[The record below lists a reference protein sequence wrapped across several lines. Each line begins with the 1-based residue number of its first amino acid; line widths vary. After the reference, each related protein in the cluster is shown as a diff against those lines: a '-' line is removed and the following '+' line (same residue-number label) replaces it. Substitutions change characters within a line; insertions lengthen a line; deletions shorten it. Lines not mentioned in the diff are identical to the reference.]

1 MHSRRNLLARFTTR
15 GAKAISGV
23 GSDGS
28 DHTLGGATQN
38 ASSCD
43 CSRPH
48 NGPYAHHFPNVVVQT
63 HEGQRALFYDD
74 LLRGKMVMINCM
86 SVRNE
91 ALFPVSRNLAN
102 VQRLLRDRVGRSLFM
117 YSITVDPEHDTPR
130 VLKAFADKHGAGP
143 GWMFLT
149 GEPAGIQSLRSRL
162 FISGDS
168 HDHDGAGPAQD
179 CSLALIRYGNE
190 AVGLWGSVPAKTDP
204 ELIAMR
210 LSWIQSEQPS
220 NGTPRRAGPKPLV

>member
-1 MHSRRNLLARFTTR
+1 MSSRRNLLAGFMARAAAAIP
-15 GAKAISGV
+15 GAGFS
-23 GSDGS
+23 GSDQTS
-28 DHTLGGATQN
+28 NAVQS

-48 NGPYAHHFPNVVVQT
+48 KGPYAHHFPNVVVQT

-86 SVRNE
+86 SVKSE
-91 ALFPVSRNLAN
+91 ALFPVSRNLAR
-102 VQRLLRDRVGRSLFM
+102 VQPLLRDRLGSSLFM
-117 YSITVDPEHDTPR
+117 YSITVDPEHDSPR
-130 VLKAFADKHGAGP
+130 VLKVFADKHEAGP

-149 GEPAGIQSLRSRL
+149 GEPTAIQSLRSRL
-162 FISGDS
+162 FVSGDS
-168 HDHDGAGPAQD
+168 HDHGAGPGED

-210 LSWIQSEQPS
+210 ISWIQPEQPL
-220 NGTPRRAGPKPLV
+220 NGAPRRAGPKPLV

>member
-1 MHSRRNLLARFTTR
+1 MHSRRTLLARLTAR
-15 GAKAISGV
+15 AAAAIPGAHF
-23 GSDGS
+23 DGS
-28 DHTLGGATQN
+28 DHKSDGALQS

-48 NGPYAHHFPNVVVQT
+48 NGPYAHYFPNIVVQT

-86 SVRNE
+86 SVKNE
-91 ALFPVSRNLAN
+91 GLFPVSGNLAK
-102 VQRLLRDRVGRSLFM
+102 VQRLLRDRLGRSLFM
-117 YSITVDPEHDTPR
+117 YSITVDPVHDTPR
-130 VLKAFADKHGAGP
+130 VLKAFADRHGAGP

-149 GEPAGIQSLRSRL
+149 GEPSAIESLRSRL
-162 FISGDS
+162 FVSGDS
-168 HDHDGAGPAQD
+168 HDHGAGPAQD

-190 AVGLWGSVPAKTDP
+190 ALGLWGSVPAKTDP

-210 LSWIQSEQPS
+210 ISWIQQEQSS
-220 NGTPRRAGPKPLV
+220 NGTPRRAGPKPLA